1 MVREKAG
8 ASTRSDESRH
18 LEIPAAAEKA
28 PERTAR
34 VAKLM
39 GKRSNFLRRANDDYP
54 TLAKAV
60 CPLLPH
66 VKEGRTFIEPCA
78 GAGQLTKH
86 LAEAGLIPLRSYGI
100 SQGYDARV
108 IEYPHDAEFFITNP
122 PWTRQLLHPIIVNLK
137 RQKPTWLLFDA
148 DWAHM
153 IQAAP
158 YLSFCRKIVSVGR
171 VKWIENSSSTGRDNA
186 AWYLFENEPGATLWA
201 GGARGSVR
209 TSAQVESVWQQACRQ
224 RWRALLLA
232 ITVKFAS
239 DETAS
244 PMIWRVGRC

>member
-1 MVREKAG
+1 M
-8 ASTRSDESRH
+8 
-18 LEIPAAAEKA
+18 
-28 PERTAR
+28 
-34 VAKLM
+34 
-39 GKRSNFLRRANDDYP
+39 
-54 TLAKAV
+54 

-78 GAGQLTKH
+78 GTGQLTKH
-86 LAEAGLIPLRSYGI
+86 LAEAGLIPLRSYDI

-148 DWAHM
+148 DWAHT

-171 VKWIENSSSTGRDNA
+171 LKWIENSSSAGRDNA
-186 AWYLFENEPGATLWA
+186 AWYLFENEPGATTFYGREAPA
-201 GGARGSVR
+201 G
-209 TSAQVESVWQQACRQ
+209 E
-224 RWRALLLA
+224 
-232 ITVKFAS
+232 
-239 DETAS
+239 
-244 PMIWRVGRC
+244 RCCS

>member
-54 TLAKAV
+54 TPAKAV

-78 GAGQLTKH
+78 GTGQLTKH
-86 LAEAGLIPLRSYGI
+86 LAEAGLIPLRSYDI

-158 YLSFCRKIVSVGR
+158 CLSFCRKIVSVGR

-186 AWYLFENEPGATLWA
+186 AWYLFENEPAAATFYGREAPVGEFELRRRSSPFGSKLVA
-201 GGARGSVR
+201 SAGARCCSQLR
-209 TSAQVESVWQQACRQ
+209 SSLPPTR
-224 RWRALLLA
+224 RPR
-232 ITVKFAS
+232 
-239 DETAS
+239 
-244 PMIWRVGRC
+244 R